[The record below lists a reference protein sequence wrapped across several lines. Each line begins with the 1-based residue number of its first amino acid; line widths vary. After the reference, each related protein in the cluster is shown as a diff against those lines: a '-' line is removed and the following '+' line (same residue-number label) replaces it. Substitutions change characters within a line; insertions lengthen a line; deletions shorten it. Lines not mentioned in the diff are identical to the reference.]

1 MYNFMKMLGAS
12 FGCMCLVANVSAAP
26 ATARIQTARM
36 PSMAVLTTSAMGNKV
51 VDAVQEQ
58 APAPYVPDDKPDVKP
73 AEPECADGGVRN
85 SEYTVDNCMNDIL
98 SCINNGALAGGL
110 NDLFNEDMRNAIVNG
125 MGLCSVQV
133 DKCMVSVRHDCK
145 PVYRAMADVWVD
157 FNSRKV
163 QPEYYN
169 FVLRKTG
176 LTPNQAENTC
186 MLLDKNTYGPSFAAV
201 ANSGTTTN
209 EYNKNVGAYNG
220 QNGNVLIKSNP
231 MGVRVN
237 NGNPGVDGQ
246 RGHYA
251 RWDATT
257 ATCYLRVAAYNKDE
271 QIKNSWLFGAL
282 GDDQLAEVWRPAGDT
297 FSCNKDLFGFS
308 LLNDTSTA
316 AVVGVG
322 GGTLLGAGVGAIAGH
337 GKRDFDCG
345 KARHRELLVE
355 ELRES
360 GSKTYLLNSYINGD
374 IAINGSDISEAQCE
388 AIITLFTNYSTVK
401 EGLNSCSGVP
411 QYKCDLSITKNDGFI
426 APEVLCEDCY
436 KQGVTNATSCIAFL
450 KSQYDGLEFNE
461 QDSQYSFVGKIGCDM
476 KDLRSV
482 FSLFSKLKC
491 SDANQTCITREVM
504 DKEIAELD
512 GLFGDATKKDSLAYL
527 IMNGEKSTVGKNAGI
542 GAAIGAGTG
551 GVATAITAFV
561 EKNNISCRVGDG
573 LNTVAFGKS
582 HSIDTLK
589 DFYVKWNLRLPD
601 TVSPTSTAVDCKSW
615 KLACAQYTDLHQC
628 KSVALNYKPD
638 VNGTISLVRSAC
650 KVSGSVC
657 IENEVV
663 AKSYGAC
670 E

>member
-26 ATARIQTARM
+26 ATARVQTARM

-51 VDAVQEQ
+51 VDVVQEQ
-58 APAPYVPDDKPDVKP
+58 APAPYVPDVTPDVKPDDKPDVKP

-125 MGLCSVQV
+125 MGLCAVQV

-201 ANSGTTTN
+201 ANSGATTN

-337 GKRDFDCG
+337 GRRAFDCDNASALKELNKQIEKNGSSVMVLNRYVPAESRLTGAVVDAAQCRAIVDLYVKYGSIKDDMAAYG
-345 KARHRELLVE
+345 KEMLVCAVDGDVSGDDVSNYCAAFKFNAKE
-355 ELRES
+355 CEDYAKDNAEWGITEISCSEECESCTYYSLRDPNSFVNTSLKCDRLDKTCATKEQTQAELRE
-360 GSKTYLLNSYINGD
+360 
-374 IAINGSDISEAQCE
+374 
-388 AIITLFTNYSTVK
+388 
-401 EGLNSCSGVP
+401 
-411 QYKCDLSITKNDGFI
+411 
-426 APEVLCEDCY
+426 
-436 KQGVTNATSCIAFL
+436 
-450 KSQYDGLEFNE
+450 
-461 QDSQYSFVGKIGCDM
+461 
-476 KDLRSV
+476 
-482 FSLFSKLKC
+482 
-491 SDANQTCITREVM
+491 
-504 DKEIAELD
+504 LD
-512 GLFGDATKKDSLAYL
+512 GVFAGLTIL
-527 IMNGEKSTVGKNAGI
+527 NGEKSTVGKNAGI

-615 KLACAQYTDLHQC
+615 KLACAQYTDLQQC

>member
-1 MYNFMKMLGAS
+1 MYNFTKMLGAS
-12 FGCMCLVANVSAAP
+12 FACMCMFANVSAAP
-26 ATARIQTARM
+26 ATARVQTARM
-36 PSMAVLTTSAMGNKV
+36 PSMAVLTTNAMGNTA
-51 VDAVQEQ
+51 VDVVQESVPSVPDVTPDVQ
-58 APAPYVPDDKPDVKP
+58 PDVKPDDKPV
-73 AEPECADGGVRN
+73 EPECADGGVRN
-85 SEYTVDNCMNDIL
+85 SEYSIDNCMNDIL
-98 SCINNGALAGGL
+98 SCVNNGALAGGL

-125 MGLCSVQV
+125 MGLCAVQV
-133 DKCMVSVRHDCK
+133 DNCMTSVRHDCK
-145 PVYRAMADVWVD
+145 PVYRARADVWVD
-157 FNSRKV
+157 FKSRKV

-201 ANSGTTTN
+201 SNGGTTTS

-220 QNGNVLIKSNP
+220 QSGNVLIKTNP
-231 MGVRVN
+231 MGATVN
-237 NGNPGVDGQ
+237 DGNPGVDGA

-282 GDDQLAEVWRPAGDT
+282 GDDRLAEVWRPAGDT

-308 LLNDTSTA
+308 LMNDTSTA

-322 GGTLLGAGVGAIAGH
+322 GGTLIGAGVGAIAGH
-337 GKRDFDCG
+337 GRRAFECDNASALK
-345 KARHRELLVE
+345 ELNKQIE
-355 ELRES
+355 
-360 GSKTYLLNSYINGD
+360 K
-374 IAINGSDISEAQCE
+374 NGSAVMVLNRYISEDNRLTGSVVDEAQCR
-388 AIITLFTNYSTVK
+388 AIADLYVRYSSIKDDMAAFGKEMLVCAVDGYMSGDDIANYCAAFKMSAKECEEYAKNEEDWGVK
-401 EGLNSCSGVP
+401 AIACSAECEGCTYYSLKDPNSLANNL
-411 QYKCDLSITKNDGFI
+411 KCDKADRSCATKEQTD
-426 APEVLCEDCY
+426 AELAELR
-436 KQGVTNATSCIAFL
+436 GVF
-450 KSQYDGLEFNE
+450 DGLT
-461 QDSQYSFVGKIGCDM
+461 V
-476 KDLRSV
+476 L
-482 FSLFSKLKC
+482 
-491 SDANQTCITREVM
+491 
-504 DKEIAELD
+504 
-512 GLFGDATKKDSLAYL
+512 
-527 IMNGEKSTVGKNAGI
+527 NGEKSTKGKNIAI

-615 KLACAQYTDLHQC
+615 KLACAQYTDLNQC

-638 VNGTISLVRSAC
+638 VNGTITLVRSAC
-650 KVSGSVC
+650 SVSGSAC